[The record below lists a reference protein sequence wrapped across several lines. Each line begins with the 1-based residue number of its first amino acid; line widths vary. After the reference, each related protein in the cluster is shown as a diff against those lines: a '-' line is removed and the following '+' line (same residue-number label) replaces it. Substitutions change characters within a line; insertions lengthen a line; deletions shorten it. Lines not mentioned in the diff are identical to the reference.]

1 MAATSQLASLS
12 EGDCMAGYSTCSGLF
27 STRSGISSW
36 SLLVLVGV
44 DDAEEHGIPGVNA
57 GHLHFSV

>member
-1 MAATSQLASLS
+1 M
-12 EGDCMAGYSTCSGLF
+12 CSVLF

-44 DDAEEHGIPGVNA
+44 DDAEEHGVPGMNA